1 MQKDGTDSS
10 TNAHANQLRYQ
21 LTGGRVDL
29 FFFAGPSPTDV
40 VEQYHSLIGFPV
52 MPPLWAL
59 GFHQC
64 RWGYEDLQAVIDV
77 ADGYQVRACL
87 LMWVGIW

>member
-1 MQKDGTDSS
+1 VTR
-10 TNAHANQLRYQ
+10 AHAPPQ
-21 LTGGRVDL
+21 
-29 FFFAGPSPTDV
+29 

-87 LMWVGIW
+87 LLWVGTW